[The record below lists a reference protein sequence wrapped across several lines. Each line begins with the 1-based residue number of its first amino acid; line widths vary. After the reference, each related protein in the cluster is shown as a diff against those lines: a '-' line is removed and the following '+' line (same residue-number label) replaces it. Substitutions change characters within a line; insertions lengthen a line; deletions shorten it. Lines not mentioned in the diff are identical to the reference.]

1 MRPQKPGPDRIDEE
15 IAFHIEQQTAKHLR
29 AGMNAEDARRAAR
42 IKFGA
47 IEGLREGARD
57 EVRGA
62 WLRDIARD
70 LRISFRSLRRMPSF
84 SAATIL
90 TLGLG
95 LGAAVAMFSVVNAV
109 LLRPL
114 PYPDSD
120 GIVRL
125 FQVSERGNRSNV
137 SGPNFFDWRD
147 GTKSFSH
154 MALMSN
160 WWGRAPITGLG
171 EPRRV
176 PSLRISR
183 EFFDVFGVGP
193 ARGRLFTAEEYAT
206 QQPTA
211 AVVAAGFADRVG
223 GPDALGKTFVLDGH
237 TITVIG
243 IMPREFD
250 YPVGTEMWLPLSEE
264 WANTTS
270 RTAGNFNAIARL
282 ARGARLEAARAE
294 ISGVS
299 RGLRARLGEGAV
311 LVDAQIM
318 PILELMTLTTR
329 ASLNMLLAGAF
340 LLLVVAVVNVSNML
354 VARAVQRRKEFAV
367 QLALGAGTSRLTRQL
382 LAEALALCLCGAVV
396 GIGLAAAALRAF
408 VAIGP
413 PGTPRLDT
421 VAIDWA
427 SASAGVTL
435 AVVAAGMLAWI
446 TAMGARSRTAA
457 SALSDES
464 RSGSAGRRQTR
475 LRQGLIVVEVAI
487 TFVLVAGAGLLA
499 RSLASVLAIDPGFR
513 TDNALIVDITM
524 GTQTDEELV
533 QRARRQADIVRRLEE
548 LPGVEHVGLIDS
560 FPVGNG
566 AFRNGTF
573 LEMTRADEFTNGSQ
587 IQELGSALGPRRGS
601 AGYRL
606 TNGGY
611 FKAMGIPLRR
621 GRLLEDGDAPGA
633 PHVAVISESLAIAK
647 WPGQDPIGR
656 YIQFGNMD
664 GDYTGLRIVGIVGD
678 VRELSI
684 ERAAPS
690 IVYASFVQRPR
701 QAAAAAIVV
710 RGPEPAII
718 ADTVRRAIRELA
730 PEVPV
735 ELRTSDGVLDA
746 ATGARRFNL
755 WLIGAFGTVA
765 LLLAGVGVYGLIA
778 FTVAQ
783 RRREM
788 GIRLALGAHAGA
800 MVRLIVRNGLALV
813 IMGLVAG
820 LGLTLAVSRF
830 IETLL
835 FGVTPSDPAVLISA
849 GAVTLAAAAAAT
861 YLPARRAAAIAPIES
876 LRSP

>member
-1 MRPQKPGPDRIDEE
+1 M
-15 IAFHIEQQTAKHLR
+15 
-29 AGMNAEDARRAAR
+29 
-42 IKFGA
+42 
-47 IEGLREGARD
+47 
-57 EVRGA
+57 
-62 WLRDIARD
+62 
-70 LRISFRSLRRMPSF
+70 
-84 SAATIL
+84 SA
-90 TLGLG
+90 
-95 LGAAVAMFSVVNAV
+95 V
-109 LLRPL
+109 
-114 PYPDSD
+114 
-120 GIVRL
+120 
-125 FQVSERGNRSNV
+125 
-137 SGPNFFDWRD
+137 
-147 GTKSFSH
+147 
-154 MALMSN
+154 
-160 WWGRAPITGLG
+160 
-171 EPRRV
+171 
-176 PSLRISR
+176 
-183 EFFDVFGVGP
+183 
-193 ARGRLFTAEEYAT
+193 
-206 QQPTA
+206 
-211 AVVAAGFADRVG
+211 
-223 GPDALGKTFVLDGH
+223 
-237 TITVIG
+237 
-243 IMPREFD
+243 
-250 YPVGTEMWLPLSEE
+250 
-264 WANTTS
+264 
-270 RTAGNFNAIARL
+270 
-282 ARGARLEAARAE
+282 
-294 ISGVS
+294 
-299 RGLRARLGEGAV
+299 
-311 LVDAQIM
+311 
-318 PILELMTLTTR
+318 
-329 ASLNMLLAGAF
+329 
-340 LLLVVAVVNVSNML
+340 
-354 VARAVQRRKEFAV
+354 
-367 QLALGAGTSRLTRQL
+367 
-382 LAEALALCLCGAVV
+382 
-396 GIGLAAAALRAF
+396 
-408 VAIGP
+408 
-413 PGTPRLDT
+413 
-421 VAIDWA
+421 
-427 SASAGVTL
+427 AGVTL
-435 AVVAAGMLAWI
+435 AVIAAGLLAWI
-446 TAMGARSRTAA
+446 TALGARSRTVA

-499 RSLASVLAIDPGFR
+499 RSLATVLAIDPGFR

-524 GTQTDEELV
+524 GTQTDEEVV

-566 AFRNGTF
+566 SFRNGTF

-587 IQELGSALGPRRGS
+587 IRELGGALRPRQGS

-664 GDYTGLRIVGIVGD
+664 GDFTGMRIVGIVGD

-701 QAAAAAIVV
+701 QAAASAIVV

-730 PEVPV
+730 PEVPI

-788 GIRLALGAHAGA
+788 GIRLALGADADA
-800 MVRLIVRNGLALV
+800 MVRLIVTSGLALV

-835 FGVTPSDPAVLISA
+835 FGVTPSDPGRPHQRGRGDACRRCGSDLPACSTCGSDRADRVAPISVTRARARLRCHHSLRRRQAPARSMYPALAPASAATADRSA
-849 GAVTLAAAAAAT
+849 GQT
-861 YLPARRAAAIAPIES
+861 
-876 LRSP
+876 